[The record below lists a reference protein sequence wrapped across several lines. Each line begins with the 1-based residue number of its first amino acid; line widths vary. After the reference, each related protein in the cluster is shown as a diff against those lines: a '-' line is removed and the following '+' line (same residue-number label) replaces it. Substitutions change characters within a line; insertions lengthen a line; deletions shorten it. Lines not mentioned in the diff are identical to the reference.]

1 MKKTY
6 KASCHCGRI
15 RLEADFD
22 LDEGS
27 FKCNCTSCGKNRL
40 WLAPVRPEDF
50 RLISG
55 EDDLTEYESTRTLQY
70 FCHVCGVRLF
80 GRARDQAADG
90 AFYNINLGCL
100 DDVDPGE
107 LAAVP
112 VEYLDG
118 RHDDWGSTPAEFR
131 HL

>member
-6 KASCHCGRI
+6 KASCHCGRVH
-15 RLEADFD
+15 LEADFD

-27 FKCNCTSCGKNRL
+27 FKCNCTSCSKNRL
-40 WLAPVRPEDF
+40 WLAPVHPEDF

-55 EDDLTEYESTRTLQY
+55 EGDLTKYESTRTLQY
-70 FCHVCGVRLF
+70 FCHVCGVRMF
-80 GRARDQAADG
+80 GRARDEATDG
-90 AFYNINLGCL
+90 AFYNVNVGSL

-107 LAAVP
+107 LAVVP
-112 VEYLDG
+112 VQYLDG
-118 RHDDWGSTPAEFR
+118 RNDDWASTPAEHR